1 MDAQDPGVR
10 IDVAQAKD
18 RIESGGAVALDVVQ
32 PGAWDQ
38 IDGAVEGA
46 VRIPPAEI
54 EERFPELPLDLD
66 IITYCT

>member
-1 MDAQDPGVR
+1 MSAEDADLR
-10 IDVAQAKD
+10 IEAAEARQ

-46 VRIPPAEI
+46 LRMPPAEVGQ
-54 EERFPELPLDLD
+54 RFGELPIDLD